1 MARKGDI
8 FFPDRIVDGHFVTP
22 QVLNLIAELEDKQVE
37 VCIRERRDYGGL
49 PMHRFYRGRVIAMIG
64 EYLREQ
70 GNDITN
76 QEVHKE
82 MAGMY
87 LRRTVLDEE
96 GNWVEKVTSTADLTA
111 GDFAAYI
118 EKVREH
124 ARFHYDLEIPDSDQT
139 GDIRIA

>member
-1 MARKGDI
+1 MATKGDV
-8 FFPDRIVDGHFVTP
+8 FFPDRIENGQFISP
-22 QVLNLIAELEDKQVE
+22 QVLRLMAELNGRHVE
-37 VCIRERRDYGGL
+37 VCIRERRGYGGL

-70 GNDITN
+70 GNDVTN

-96 GNWVEKVTSTADLTA
+96 GNWVEKVISTADLA
-111 GDFAAYI
+111 DAEFAHYI
-118 EKVREH
+118 RQVIEH